1 MQKDSATNVPHEST
15 FEPALLLARALGAL
29 VAQLRAADA
38 DQSAVTQRDQVR
50 RALRAA
56 VAAARATA
64 LEMQLLDGQ
73 LHLGGR
79 VLAPDTSLRDSAL
92 DALVDGLAAHGSMV
106 LDVRRAA
113 APGELLELAR
123 LLSTPG
129 AARADQ
135 GAWRSWSVRITPG
148 SSPAI
153 ADSTAVPES
162 VRAVLDRLTS
172 ARDDAATQAVVHE
185 LLRMVTTVPWRDDPI
200 VVEAVALR
208 LVSESR
214 RRGARAGRLALETG
228 IRRLLTP
235 TAIDALVKR
244 LPASSAR
251 DELMPVLARAG
262 DLSVHA
268 LVQLLQDADT
278 IAERRICFDAI
289 VALDAGEEALREALQ
304 DHRWFVV
311 RNAAALL
318 GEMGVIE
325 ADVHLIPLLTND
337 DERIRIAGA
346 RALMRLGSER
356 ALIALQGRLVDEV
369 AELRRLAAAAHG
381 ARSQGKPSTT
391 ALLNALDVEL
401 DEDVMLEIVAVLGT
415 LGSPDAVQ
423 RLLRLVRN
431 ESGEAEPWMREA
443 AYTALVAARGAG
455 VQKLFE

>member
-1 MQKDSATNVPHEST
+1 MQKDSALKVSPESA
-15 FEPALLLARALGAL
+15 FDSALLLARALGAL
-29 VAQLRAADA
+29 VTQLRATDA

-56 VAAARATA
+56 VAAARVTS

-79 VLAPDTSLRDSAL
+79 ALAPDSSLRDDAL
-92 DALVDGLAAHGSMV
+92 DALVDGLASHGSMV
-106 LDVRRAA
+106 LDVRRSA

-123 LLSTPG
+123 LLSTPSTVRG
-129 AARADQ
+129 DS
-135 GAWRSWSVRITPG
+135 GTWRSWSVRITPG
-148 SSPAI
+148 SSPVVTDETPI
-153 ADSTAVPES
+153 PDS
-162 VRAVLDRLTS
+162 VRAVLDRFAG
-172 ARDDAATQAVVHE
+172 ARDDIATRAVVEE
-185 LLRMVTTVPWRDDPI
+185 LLRMVTTVPWRDDPV

-208 LVSESR
+208 LVGESR
-214 RRGARAGRLALETG
+214 RRGARGGRLAIETG

-235 TAIDALVKR
+235 TAIAALVKR
-244 LPASSAR
+244 LPDSGAR
-251 DELMPVLARAG
+251 EELMPVLARAG

-311 RNAAALL
+311 RNAASLL

-401 DEDVMLEIVAVLGT
+401 DEDVMLEIVAVLGM

-431 ESGEAEPWMREA
+431 ETGEAEPWLREA